1 VADFEEMLASASPA
15 ELARLKE
22 LGLDKPN
29 SWDHAW
35 GPVRKSRDDDD
46 SEFDDA
52 ADDAVAPI
60 ELLPAT
66 VDEINRISEAFS
78 RALVWATD
86 AKSMVD
92 MGWHLATMLKVM
104 RPELLEN
111 IPGVPRDLERALRK
125 AIGDVDPLE
134 IGAGYKRLLAWCRRC
149 KSLSQM
155 GQRTFA
161 MIYVL
166 RRDLLS
172 GRNTNAAIAS
182 LQNKTRQ
189 AFNRTVGNFRDTF
202 AGFRNAV
209 MRGEETRTKCRDA
222 QLIS

>member
-1 VADFEEMLASASPA
+1 VSEHEAWVATLTPA
-15 ELARLKE
+15 ELANLQE
-22 LGLDKPN
+22 LGLAKPN
-29 SWDHAW
+29 TWDHAW
-35 GPVRKSRDDDD
+35 GPVRKASVDDD

-52 ADDAVAPI
+52 ADDAIAPI
-60 ELLPAT
+60 DLAPAT
-66 VDEINRISEAFS
+66 LDQINLISDAFG
-78 RALVWATD
+78 RALVWATE

-104 RPELLEN
+104 RPELLEGMMPN
-111 IPGVPRDLERALRK
+111 VPRDLEKGLRK
-125 AIGDVDPLE
+125 ALAGADPLE
-134 IGAGYKRLLAWCRRC
+134 VGSGYKRLLAWCRRC

-166 RRDLLS
+166 RRDLLC

-222 QLIS
+222 QLT

>member
-1 VADFEEMLASASPA
+1 MLAKASPA
-15 ELARLKE
+15 KLARLKE

-35 GPVRKSRDDDD
+35 GPVRKSSDDEG
-46 SEFDDA
+46 EFNDA
-52 ADDAVAPI
+52 ADDAIAPM
-60 ELLPAT
+60 ELPPAT
-66 VDEINRISEAFS
+66 IDEINLISEAFS
-78 RALVWATD
+78 RALVWATE
-86 AKSMVD
+86 AHSMVE
-92 MGWHLATMLKVM
+92 MGWRLATMLKVM

-111 IPGVPRDLERALRK
+111 IPGVPSVLELGLRT
-125 AIGDVDPLE
+125 AFAGVDPLQV
-134 IGAGYKRLLAWCRRC
+134 GSGYKRLLAWCRRC

-166 RRDLLS
+166 RRDLLC

-202 AGFRNAV
+202 AGFRNGV
-209 MRGEETRTKCRDA
+209 MRGEGTRIKCKNA
-222 QLIS
+222 QLN

>member
-1 VADFEEMLASASPA
+1 MRKAS
-15 ELARLKE
+15 
-22 LGLDKPN
+22 
-29 SWDHAW
+29 
-35 GPVRKSRDDDD
+35 VDDD

-52 ADDAVAPI
+52 ADDAIAPI
-60 ELLPAT
+60 LL
-66 VDEINRISEAFS
+66 SETAIDHLNLVSDAFS
-78 RALVWATD
+78 RALVWATE
-86 AKSMVD
+86 AKSMVQ
-92 MGWHLATMLKVM
+92 MGWRLTAMIAVM
-104 RPELLEN
+104 RPELLERA
-111 IPGVPRDLERALRK
+111 PSDRVLEKELIAAL
-125 AIGDVDPLE
+125 GNVNPFE
-134 IGAGYKRLLAWCRRC
+134 VGSGYWRLLAWCRRC

-209 MRGEETRTKCRDA
+209 MRGEKTRTKCRDA
-222 QLIS
+222 QLN

>member
-1 VADFEEMLASASPA
+1 LLSF
-15 ELARLKE
+15 KE
-22 LGLDKPN
+22 LGLDNFPA
-29 SWDHAW
+29 WDHGF
-35 GPVRKSRDDDD
+35 GPIRNIGEHQDD
-46 SEFDDA
+46 EFNDA
-52 ADDAVAPI
+52 ADDAIDLTPVVREPVVI
-60 ELLPAT
+60 DSLHL
-66 VDEINRISEAFS
+66 ISDAFG
-78 RALVWATD
+78 RALVWASD

-92 MGWHLATMLKVM
+92 MGWHLATMLHVM
-104 RPELLEN
+104 RPALLEGMM
-111 IPGVPRDLERALRK
+111 PGVPSELEKGLRAALR
-125 AIGDVDPLE
+125 GVDPLQV
-134 IGAGYKRLLAWCRRC
+134 GSGYRRLLAWCRRC

-202 AGFRNAV
+202 AGFRNSV
-209 MRGEETRTKCRDA
+209 MRGEGTRTKCREA
-222 QLIS
+222 QLT

>member
-1 VADFEEMLASASPA
+1 VPGVQKEFSLHRPKPTPRTTGRKFGDDENDADPA
-15 ELARLKE
+15 
-22 LGLDKPN
+22 
-29 SWDHAW
+29 
-35 GPVRKSRDDDD
+35 
-46 SEFDDA
+46 DA
-52 ADDAVAPI
+52 AIAALFSETAI
-60 ELLPAT
+60 
-66 VDEINRISEAFS
+66 DEINLISDAFS
-78 RALVWATD
+78 RALVWASD
-86 AKSMVD
+86 AHSMVE
-92 MGWHLATMLKVM
+92 MGWRLATMLKVM
-104 RPELLEN
+104 RPELLEGMM
-111 IPGVPRDLERALRK
+111 PYVPRDLERGLRK
-125 AIGDVDPLE
+125 AIGDVDPLAV
-134 IGAGYKRLLAWCRRC
+134 GSGYKRLLAWCRRC

-222 QLIS
+222 QLT

>member
-1 VADFEEMLASASPA
+1 
-15 ELARLKE
+15 

-29 SWDHAW
+29 AWDHAW
-35 GPVRKSRDDDD
+35 GPIRKSSVDDD

-52 ADDAVAPI
+52 ADDAIAPI
-60 ELLPAT
+60 ELPPAT
-66 VDEINRISEAFS
+66 IDEINRLSEAFS
-78 RALVWATD
+78 RALVWATE

-111 IPGVPRDLERALRK
+111 IPGVPRDMERALRK

-202 AGFRNAV
+202 SGFRNAV
-209 MRGEETRTKCRDA
+209 MRGEETRTKCREA
-222 QLIS
+222 QLISES

>member
-1 VADFEEMLASASPA
+1 VIRVA
-15 ELARLKE
+15 
-22 LGLDKPN
+22 GLDKPN
-29 SWDHAW
+29 SFDHAW
-35 GPVRKSRDDDD
+35 GPVRKSSSDDD

-52 ADDAVAPI
+52 ADDAIAPI
-60 ELLPAT
+60 LAPAT
-66 VDEINRISEAFS
+66 FDEINRISEAFS
-78 RALVWATD
+78 RALVWASD
-86 AKSMVD
+86 AHSMVE
-92 MGWHLATMLKVM
+92 MGWRLATMLKVM
-104 RPELLEN
+104 RPELLEK
-111 IPGVPRDLERALRK
+111 IPGVPRSLERELRK

-166 RRDLLS
+166 RRDLLTES
-172 GRNTNAAIAS
+172 GRDTNAAIAS

-222 QLIS
+222 QLI

>member
-1 VADFEEMLASASPA
+1 
-15 ELARLKE
+15 
-22 LGLDKPN
+22 
-29 SWDHAW
+29 
-35 GPVRKSRDDDD
+35 
-46 SEFDDA
+46 
-52 ADDAVAPI
+52 
-60 ELLPAT
+60 
-66 VDEINRISEAFS
+66 
-78 RALVWATD
+78 
-86 AKSMVD
+86 MVE
-92 MGWHLATMLKVM
+92 MGWRLATMLKVM

-111 IPGVPRDLERALRK
+111 IPGVPRVLERELRK
-125 AIGDVDPLE
+125 AVGDVDPLE
-134 IGAGYKRLLAWCRRC
+134 IGSGYKRLLAWCRRC

-202 AGFRNAV
+202 AGFRNGV
-209 MRGEETRTKCRDA
+209 MRGEGTRTKCRNA

>member
-1 VADFEEMLASASPA
+1 
-15 ELARLKE
+15 
-22 LGLDKPN
+22 
-29 SWDHAW
+29 
-35 GPVRKSRDDDD
+35 
-46 SEFDDA
+46 
-52 ADDAVAPI
+52 
-60 ELLPAT
+60 
-66 VDEINRISEAFS
+66 
-78 RALVWATD
+78 
-86 AKSMVD
+86 MVD
-92 MGWHLATMLKVM
+92 MGWRLATMLRVM
-104 RPELLEN
+104 RPELLEGMM
-111 IPGVPRDLERALRK
+111 PKVPRVLEAGLRT

-161 MIYVL
+161 MVYVL

-222 QLIS
+222 QLI